1 MKTMKHLLLGM
12 GLGAAVMTA
21 LWKNPKSR
29 QAMNDAMQNAAD
41 KAEDLYSAGLWGM
54 RMMFTTES
62 PRECLEVAKVYL
74 GQSDYQPNVL
84 TRGLYYRGVE

>member
-1 MKTMKHLLLGM
+1 MAGIKARASGILNAEAMHDENELGM

-41 KAEDLYSAGLWGM
+41 KAEDLKN
-54 RMMFTTES
+54 T
-62 PRECLEVAKVYL
+62 LEM
-74 GQSDYQPNVL
+74 
-84 TRGLYYRGVE
+84 